1 MILSKAIVPLTKIS
15 SCKKHLSGDV
25 EDLKK
30 SSSYSGY
37 KCRVS
42 GVSGVSGRIAISGL
56 IAGDHCYHHP
66 IHYRLLTIATCDI
79 KALNTEEKK
88 WIRTIH
94 SRPRS
99 AGHLSNR
106 LRSVQQFVLNY
117 QNYHQ
122 TSNGKVYFSCIGRVS
137 CFSS

>member
-1 MILSKAIVPLTKIS
+1 MILSKTIVPLTKIS

-42 GVSGVSGRIAISGL
+42 GVSGRIAVSGL

-122 TSNGKVYFSCIGRVS
+122 TSNGKVNFSCIDRVS